1 MLAYI
6 FHKYSINTHVNFSSV
21 VGRDGG
27 LVGSLLTGVSAGGS
41 GGEDSLS
48 GVGDLGHVAVG
59 VVSGVGDGL
68 DTAVGKGDGVGASNV
83 SGSIS
88 SLSSLEVGLGVV
100 IGHTVL
106 EGVGLGS
113 LLVGNNRG
121 GVVGRGS
128 VDHGSVV
135 SRGSVDHGS
144 GMVGW
149 GGVDSV
155 HQGSSVNQGS
165 SVHQAVSDVGSDT
178 VVGGDTVS
186 NVGDVGHLGGGGQA
200 EEGGDHKSLKY
211 TVLDSFT
218 DFCLHVLLF
227 TTLVQITSSPSFL
240 FYQLFST
247 GRSLVAAPGLY
258 TPAMAPTGACPT
270 CSVHCCAVRCSA
282 VHSAVCCTVKCSTVQ
297 SSVVF
302 WESMDP
308 PW

>member
-1 MLAYI
+1 ME
-6 FHKYSINTHVNFSSV
+6 HKYSINTHNHFLSM
-21 VGRDGG
+21 VGRGSSHI
-27 LVGSLLTGVSAGGS
+27 GSLLTGVSAGGS

-48 GVGDLGHVAVG
+48 GVGDLGHVTVG

-106 EGVGLGS
+106 KGVGLGS

-135 SRGSVDHGS
+135 GRSSVDHGS

-155 HQGSSVNQGS
+155 HQGSGMDSMRQGS
-165 SVHQAVSDVGSDT
+165 SMHQAVSDVGSDT

-200 EEGGDHKSLKY
+200 EEGGDHESLK
-211 TVLDSFT
+211 
-218 DFCLHVLLF
+218 
-227 TTLVQITSSPSFL
+227 
-240 FYQLFST
+240 
-247 GRSLVAAPGLY
+247 
-258 TPAMAPTGACPT
+258 
-270 CSVHCCAVRCSA
+270 
-282 VHSAVCCTVKCSTVQ
+282 
-297 SSVVF
+297 
-302 WESMDP
+302 
-308 PW
+308 